1 MGTHIPN
8 SWTGGHSSH
17 SRGGR
22 MLTIVRGAGLRGI
35 KLQNRWLSTSHSAYS
50 KIMYTDCDE
59 APLLATFALL
69 PIIQRFAKPMGIE
82 VEKTDISV
90 AGRLLAHFPERLSPE
105 QRVPDNLAMLGE
117 LAKTPEGN
125 IIKTPNISA
134 SIPQLLECI
143 AELQAKGYNVPDY
156 PADPKT
162 PEEEAIKATYS
173 KVLGSAVNPVLREGN
188 SDRRCAPPVKE
199 NAKRVAKRSP
209 AMRPWKENGQ
219 RACVATMSGGDF
231 FENEQSHIMPE
242 AGSVTITLHQADGTT
257 KVLKEG
263 LKLLAGEVID
273 ATKLDT
279 AALCEFFEAEIQ
291 DCKDKNLMM
300 SLHMKATMMKV
311 SDPIIFGHC
320 VKVYFKDVFAKHGA
334 LLAEL
339 KVNVNNGLGDLYEKI
354 KGHAKE
360 AEIIADIDAAYATRP
375 GLAMVDSDKGITNL
389 HVPSDVI
396 IDASMPNVVR
406 DGGQMW
412 NKADK
417 LEEVKCVIP
426 DRSYSTMY
434 DSIIKDCQEHGQF
447 DWTTTG
453 HVSNVGLM
461 AQKAEEYGSHDKTF
475 EIQAKGT
482 VVVTDA
488 ATDDVIFKHSAE
500 VGDIWR
506 MCQTKDLPIKD
517 WVKLAVSRARATG
530 AKAIFWLNPARAHDA
545 NVIALAHKYL
555 VDHDVTGLDIEFMTP
570 ADAMKVSRTR
580 ARAGLDTIS
589 CTGNVLRDYLTDLFP
604 ILELGTSAKMLS
616 IVPLLAGGVLLE
628 TGAGGSAP
636 KHVEQ
641 LLKENHLRWD
651 SLGEYL
657 ATAIGFQELGD
668 RTNSDNA
675 KLLGETMMN
684 AVGKWLENNKTP
696 GRKVNQIDNRG
707 SNFYVAL
714 YWAEEMAAKDQA
726 WAPLAQALKDNEE
739 QILKDLID
747 CQGVPA
753 DVGGYYKVDPVKA
766 DAVMRPSKIFN
777 DLMDKY

>member
-1 MGTHIPN
+1 MFSLLRTAGNSGTN
-8 SWTGGHSSH
+8 N
-17 SRGGR
+17 
-22 MLTIVRGAGLRGI
+22 GLRGFV
-35 KLQNRWLSTSHSAYS
+35 LNRCQLSTSAYAMS
-50 KIMYTDCDE
+50 KIIYTECDE
-59 APLLATFALL
+59 APMLATFSLL
-69 PIIQRFAKPMGIE
+69 PVIQRFAKPMGIE
-82 VEKTDISV
+82 VEKRDISV
-90 AGRLLAHFPERLSPE
+90 SGRLIAQFPERLEPE
-105 QRVPDNLAMLGE
+105 QRIADELTALGE

-125 IIKTPNISA
+125 IIKLPNISA
-134 SIPQLLECI
+134 SVPQLLECI
-143 AELQAKGYNVPDY
+143 AELQAKGYNIPNY
-156 PADPKT
+156 PADPKNA
-162 PEEEAIKATYS
+162 EEEAIKATYS
-173 KVLGSAVNPVLREGN
+173 KVLGSNVNPVLREGN

-199 NAKRVAKRSP
+199 NAKKITKRSP
-209 AMRPWKENGQ
+209 AMRAWKENGQ
-219 RACVATMSGGDF
+219 RSCVSSMEDGDF
-231 FENEQSHIMPE
+231 FGAEQSHIMAK
-242 AGSVTITLHQADGTT
+242 AGNVKITLHQADGNT
-257 KVLKEG
+257 KVLKES
-263 LKLLAGEVID
+263 LALQAGEVID
-273 ATKLDT
+273 ATRMNV
-279 AALCEFFEAEIQ
+279 AALCAFFEKEIQ
-291 DCKDKNLMM
+291 DCFDKKLMM

-320 VKVYFKDVFAKHGA
+320 IKVFYKDVFAKHA
-334 LLAEL
+334 DLFAQL
-339 KVNVNNGLGDLYEKI
+339 KVNPNNGLGDVYDKI
-354 KGHAKE
+354 KGHAAE
-360 AEIIADIDAAYATRP
+360 AEVIADIEKQYETRP

-426 DRSYSTMY
+426 DRSYATAY
-434 DSIIKDCQEHGQF
+434 KTIIEDCQENGQF

-488 ATDDVIFKHSAE
+488 ATDDVIFKHSVE

-555 VDHDVTGLDIEFMTP
+555 ADHDVTGLDIEFMTP
-570 ADAMKVSRTR
+570 ADAMKVSCTR

-657 ATAIGFQELGD
+657 ATAIGFQELGA
-668 RTNSDNA
+668 RTNSTNST
-675 KLLGETMMN
+675 LLGDTLMD
-684 AVGKWLENNKTP
+684 AVGKWLETNKTP

>member
-1 MGTHIPN
+1 
-8 SWTGGHSSH
+8 
-17 SRGGR
+17 
-22 MLTIVRGAGLRGI
+22 LT
-35 KLQNRWLSTSHSAYS
+35 K
-50 KIMYTDCDE
+50 K
-59 APLLATFALL
+59 
-69 PIIQRFAKPMGIE
+69 
-82 VEKTDISV
+82 
-90 AGRLLAHFPERLSPE
+90 
-105 QRVPDNLAMLGE
+105 
-117 LAKTPEGN
+117 
-125 IIKTPNISA
+125 
-134 SIPQLLECI
+134 
-143 AELQAKGYNVPDY
+143 
-156 PADPKT
+156 
-162 PEEEAIKATYS
+162 
-173 KVLGSAVNPVLREGN
+173 
-188 SDRRCAPPVKE
+188 
-199 NAKRVAKRSP
+199 
-209 AMRPWKENGQ
+209 
-219 RACVATMSGGDF
+219 
-231 FENEQSHIMPE
+231 
-242 AGSVTITLHQADGTT
+242 
-257 KVLKEG
+257 
-263 LKLLAGEVID
+263 
-273 ATKLDT
+273 
-279 AALCEFFEAEIQ
+279 
-291 DCKDKNLMM
+291 LMM

-320 VKVYFKDVFAKHGA
+320 IKVFYKDVFAKHA
-334 LLAEL
+334 DLFAQL
-339 KVNVNNGLGDLYEKI
+339 KVNPNNGLGDVYDKI
-354 KGHAKE
+354 KGHAAE
-360 AEIIADIDAAYATRP
+360 AEVIADIEKQYETRP

-426 DRSYSTMY
+426 DRSYATAY
-434 DSIIKDCQEHGQF
+434 KTIIEDCQENGQF

-488 ATDDVIFKHSAE
+488 ATDDVIFKHSVE

-555 VDHDVTGLDIEFMTP
+555 ADHDVTGLDIEFMTP
-570 ADAMKVSRTR
+570 ADAMKVSCTR

-657 ATAIGFQELGD
+657 ATAIGFQELGA
-668 RTNSDNA
+668 RTNSTNST
-675 KLLGETMMN
+675 LLGDTLMD
-684 AVGKWLENNKTP
+684 AVGKWLETNKTP

-766 DAVMRPSKIFN
+766 DAVMRPSKVFN

>member
-1 MGTHIPN
+1 
-8 SWTGGHSSH
+8 
-17 SRGGR
+17 
-22 MLTIVRGAGLRGI
+22 MLGLFKTANTVSKVGLRGAAV
-35 KLQNRWLSTSHSAYS
+35 NRWLSTSPYALS
-50 KIMYTDCDE
+50 KIIYTECDE
-59 APLLATFALL
+59 APMLATFSLL
-69 PIIQRFAKPMGIE
+69 PVIQRFAKPMGIE
-82 VEKTDISV
+82 VEKRDISV
-90 AGRLLAHFPERLSPE
+90 AGRLIAHFPERLTPE
-105 QRVPDNLAMLGE
+105 QRIPDELAALGE

-125 IIKTPNISA
+125 IIKLPNISA

-156 PADPKT
+156 PANPQNA
-162 PEEEAIKATYS
+162 EEEAIKATYA

-199 NAKRVAKRSP
+199 NAKSITKRSP

-219 RACVATMSGGDF
+219 RSCVASMADGDF
-231 FENEQSHIMPE
+231 FSSEQSYIMPA
-242 AGSVTITLHQADGTT
+242 AGSVKITLHQADGTA

-263 LKLLAGEVID
+263 LALQAGEVID
-273 ATKLDT
+273 ATKMDT
-279 AALCEFFEAEIQ
+279 AALCAFFEQEIQ
-291 DCKDKNLMM
+291 DCYEKKLMM

-320 VKVYFKDVFAKHGA
+320 VKVFFKDVFAKHGD
-334 LLAEL
+334 LFAEL
-339 KVNVNNGLGDLYEKI
+339 KVNVNNGLGDIYDKI
-354 KGHAKE
+354 KGHPKQ
-360 AEIIADIDAAYATRP
+360 AEVEADIMKQYETRP
-375 GLAMVDSDKGITNL
+375 GLAMVDSNAGITNL

-412 NKADK
+412 NKDDK

-426 DRSYSTMY
+426 DRCYSTMY
-434 DSIIKDCQEHGQF
+434 DAIIKDCQANGQF

-475 EIQAKGT
+475 DIPAKGT
-482 VVVTDA
+482 VVVTDDA
-488 ATDDVIFKHSAE
+488 GTTIFSHNVEA
-500 VGDIWR
+500 GDIWR
-506 MCQTKDLPIKD
+506 MCQTKDLPIQD
-517 WVKLAVSRARATG
+517 WVKLAVSRAKASG
-530 AKAIFWLNPARAHDA
+530 AKAVFWLNPARAHDA
-545 NVIALAHKYL
+545 NLIMLAEKYL
-555 VDHDVTGLDIEFMTP
+555 ANYDTTGLDIEFMTP
-570 ADAMKVSRTR
+570 AEACTVSCTR

-641 LLKENHLRWD
+641 FLKEGHLRWD

-657 ATAIGFQELGD
+657 ATAIGFQELGE
-668 RTNSDNA
+668 RTNSANST
-675 KLLGETMMN
+675 LLGDTMMN
-684 AVGKWLENNKTP
+684 AVGKWLENNKSP
-696 GRKVNQIDNRG
+696 GRKVKQLDNRG
-707 SNFYVAL
+707 ANFYVAL
-714 YWAEEMAAKDQA
+714 YWAEELAAKDAA
-726 WAPLAQALKDNEE
+726 WAPLAKALKDNEE
-739 QILKDLID
+739 QIVKELID
-747 CQGVPA
+747 CQGPA
-753 DVGGYYKVDPVKA
+753 VDVGGYYKVDQAMA
-766 DAVMRPSKIFN
+766 DVAMRPSKIFN